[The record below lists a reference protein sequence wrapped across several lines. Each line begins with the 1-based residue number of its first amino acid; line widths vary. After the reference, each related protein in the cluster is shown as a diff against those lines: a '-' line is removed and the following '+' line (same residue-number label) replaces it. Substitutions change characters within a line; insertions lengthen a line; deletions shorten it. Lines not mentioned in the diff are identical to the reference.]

1 MQDRIRGDAY
11 RTVKICV
18 DSYEQGVP
26 VGRLYYAGQDEGCDP
41 FFSLSQL
48 LVKMEH
54 ILDSVNYPQSYEVR
68 RTFGTVSEPLLSS
81 TVDKRIRKGEM
92 ATFLVKVLFRQ
103 HASWQGAVTW
113 QEKQA
118 EQPFR
123 SVLEWVLLM
132 DSALCGR

>member
-1 MQDRIRGDAY
+1 MCNLKWGEEY
-11 RTVKICV
+11 WTVQVCV
-18 DSYEQGVP
+18 DDYEAGVLN
-26 VGRLYYAGQDEGCDP
+26 GRFYHPMRPEGEV
-41 FFSLSQL
+41 FRSLSQYL
-48 LVKMEH
+48 LKMGLLFEEMAWPPADTQ
-54 ILDSVNYPQSYEVR
+54 L
-68 RTFGTVSEPLLSS
+68 RTFADSPAPMREESGRPRKEPGLL
-81 TVDKRIRKGEM
+81 
-92 ATFLVKVLFRQ
+92 ATFRVRVLFRQ